1 MVGAHRLDLPG
12 DADVASGRS
21 EIKHGSTAT
30 DPGADVTL
38 TTGAE
43 RFRKTEL
50 VGRKIRR
57 LRKERKLT
65 QTELASRIGIQQ
77 SDLSR
82 IERGEY
88 RVSLDTLF
96 RMLAEFKVSV
106 AEFFDED
113 PADTVSP
120 REVLLVQQFHALD
133 PQDQSEVER
142 LMVHKAR
149 KIPPGRPGRGPGR
162 GGLR

>member
-1 MVGAHRLDLPG
+1 MAT
-12 DADVASGRS
+12 AMNAQM
-21 EIKHGSTAT
+21 STNGT
-30 DPGADVTL
+30 RQV
-38 TTGAE
+38 
-43 RFRKTEL
+43 EL

-65 QTELASRIGIQQ
+65 QNELAGRIGIQQ

-106 AEFFDED
+106 GEFFEEREGS
-113 PADTVSP
+113 ALGP
-120 REVLLVQQFHALD
+120 REVLLVQQFNNL
-133 PQDQSEVER
+133 PQADQQEIRSLIATRNDDE
-142 LMVHKAR
+142 
-149 KIPPGRPGRGPGR
+149 G
-162 GGLR
+162 

>member
-1 MVGAHRLDLPG
+1 MAPQRTQPQQV
-12 DADVASGRS
+12 
-21 EIKHGSTAT
+21 
-30 DPGADVTL
+30 
-38 TTGAE
+38 
-43 RFRKTEL
+43 EL

-65 QTELASRIGIQQ
+65 QNELASRIGIQQ

-106 AEFFDED
+106 AEFFDESD
-113 PADTVSP
+113 GGSVGP
-120 REVLLVQQFHALD
+120 REVLLVQQLNTL
-133 PQDQSEVER
+133 QDQDQDEVR
-142 LMVHKAR
+142 R
-149 KIPPGRPGRGPGR
+149 IIRGRRGSPAEDN
-162 GGLR
+162 GGAGGAQQGESDR

>member
-1 MVGAHRLDLPG
+1 MVAQRTQQ
-12 DADVASGRS
+12 V
-21 EIKHGSTAT
+21 
-30 DPGADVTL
+30 
-38 TTGAE
+38 
-43 RFRKTEL
+43 EL

-65 QTELASRIGIQQ
+65 QNDLAARIGIQQ

-106 AEFFDED
+106 AEFFEED
-113 PADTVSP
+113 RGGAVTP
-120 REVLLVQQFHALD
+120 REVLMIQQLNAL
-133 PQDQSEVER
+133 PAEDQEEIEHLISHR
-142 LMVHKAR
+142 
-149 KIPPGRPGRGPGR
+149 RPGAPGAAR
-162 GGLR
+162 SAEPERPLLAQGALLRP

>member
-1 MVGAHRLDLPG
+1 MVAQRTQQ
-12 DADVASGRS
+12 V
-21 EIKHGSTAT
+21 
-30 DPGADVTL
+30 
-38 TTGAE
+38 
-43 RFRKTEL
+43 EL

-65 QTELASRIGIQQ
+65 QNDLAARIGIQQ

-106 AEFFDED
+106 AEFFEED
-113 PADTVSP
+113 RGGAVSP
-120 REVLLVQQFHALD
+120 REVLMVQQFNAL
-133 PQDQSEVER
+133 PAEDQEEIQHLISRRRPSGPAAAPAEPVR
-142 LMVHKAR
+142 LHPRLGEANT
-149 KIPPGRPGRGPGR
+149 RP
-162 GGLR
+162 

>member
-1 MVGAHRLDLPG
+1 MVPQRTRQ
-12 DADVASGRS
+12 V
-21 EIKHGSTAT
+21 
-30 DPGADVTL
+30 
-38 TTGAE
+38 
-43 RFRKTEL
+43 EL

-65 QTELASRIGIQQ
+65 QSELASRIGIQQ

-106 AEFFDED
+106 AEFFDEGQD
-113 PADTVSP
+113 GSLGP
-120 REVLLVQQFHALD
+120 REVLMVQQFNALER
-133 PQDQSEVER
+133 PEQEAVRHLMARRSE
-142 LMVHKAR
+142 ASAA
-149 KIPPGRPGRGPGR
+149 PGNGPSR
-162 GGLR
+162 RDEDRR

>member
-1 MVGAHRLDLPG
+1 MPSNPTRRRSTLA
-12 DADVASGRS
+12 ATEGRILS
-21 EIKHGSTAT
+21 MTESRTRQ
-30 DPGADVTL
+30 V
-38 TTGAE
+38 
-43 RFRKTEL
+43 EL

-65 QTELASRIGIQQ
+65 QNDLAGRIGIQQ

-106 AEFFDED
+106 SEFFEESK
-113 PADTVSP
+113 AANVSP
-120 REVLLVQQFHALD
+120 RDVWMVQQFNAL
-133 PQDQSEVER
+133 
-142 LMVHKAR
+142 
-149 KIPPGRPGRGPGR
+149 GPGDQAEIQELIGSR
-162 GGLR
+162 HRPRRISDNRFKPAGH